1 MLEAQI
7 FTHYLIEKE
16 MTHGISIMFSHLH
29 ATH

>member
-1 MLEAQI
+1 MHEAHI
-7 FTHYLIEKE
+7 FTQKLIEKE